1 MKTTGKKKGE
11 GMVRRAFGI
20 VRSQGMFAI
29 YNGISAS
36 LLRQLLLNIRFNIY
50 EGRIN
55 MTSGFRALSPFRILE
70 VQSEGVAE
78 RREHPLSEAGGAG
91 GLRRSDRWHRVQPH

>member
-50 EGRIN
+50 EGRLKVN
-55 MTSGFRALSPFRILE
+55 KF
-70 VQSEGVAE
+70 
-78 RREHPLSEAGGAG
+78 GGPCPECLFAF
-91 GLRRSDRWHRVQPH
+91 